1 MTGLP
6 HAQRTHPNAGQRV
19 AGENLM
25 KSVLL
30 AASAAI
36 FLGGSLGLSL
46 LAASPVQAQEAMTGI
61 GTTTCSDY
69 NDARARVPDGLP
81 DGLYSEDNLYV
92 AWAQGFISALNA
104 QAASQKKPLRV
115 VPRVDAMGRAVRT
128 ACAAK
133 PQAQFSDMLME
144 IYNAQPIVGKNTPSS
159 STNGG

>member
-1 MTGLP
+1 
-6 HAQRTHPNAGQRV
+6 
-19 AGENLM
+19 
-25 KSVLL
+25 
-30 AASAAI
+30 
-36 FLGGSLGLSL
+36 
-46 LAASPVQAQEAMTGI
+46 MTGI

-104 QAASQKKPLRV
+104 QATLQKKPLRV
-115 VPRVDAMGRAVRT
+115 VPRVDAMGRAIRT

-133 PQAQFSDMLME
+133 PQAQFSDVLME
-144 IYNAQPIVGKNTPSS
+144 IYNAQPAAGKSSPS